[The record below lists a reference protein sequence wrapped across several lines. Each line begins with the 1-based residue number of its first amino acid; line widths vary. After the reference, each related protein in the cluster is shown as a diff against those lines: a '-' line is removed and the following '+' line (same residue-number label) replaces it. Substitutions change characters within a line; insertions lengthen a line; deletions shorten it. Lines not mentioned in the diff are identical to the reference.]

1 MFLQALKSAQLCHG
15 NNFLSLL
22 HFPIPVAHS
31 LNTKDISSYHWY
43 NLHFVKQTVMT
54 MLPEVESCSTQ
65 LYLEEGGLAFLGPK
79 SKWQVVVCC

>member
-1 MFLQALKSAQLCHG
+1 MFLQALESSQLCHS
-15 NNFLSLL
+15 NNFL
-22 HFPIPVAHS
+22 S

-65 LYLEEGGLAFLGPK
+65 LYLGEGGLAFSGSK